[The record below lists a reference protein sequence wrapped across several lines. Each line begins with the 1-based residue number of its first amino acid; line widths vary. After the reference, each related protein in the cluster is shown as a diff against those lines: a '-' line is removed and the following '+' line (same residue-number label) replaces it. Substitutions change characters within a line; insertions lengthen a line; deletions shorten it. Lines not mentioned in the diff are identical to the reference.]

1 MFKKKSEKKRK
12 KCEAGKDCVCLGKS
26 VKQMFDIFAKE
37 LSALETA
44 SESERANLLSS
55 ASPCLLNLLREIV
68 LNILKGNITLP
79 EAHYRELKQY
89 KNTLL
94 KICNPKIKNRS
105 ALLRLLKWKKVLP
118 QVLTAV
124 IAALGGTAVKMLEK
138 VAF

>member
-1 MFKKKSEKKRK
+1 
-12 KCEAGKDCVCLGKS
+12 
-26 VKQMFDIFAKE
+26 
-37 LSALETA
+37 
-44 SESERANLLSS
+44 
-55 ASPCLLNLLREIV
+55 
-68 LNILKGNITLP
+68 
-79 EAHYRELKQY
+79 
-89 KNTLL
+89 LL